1 MSLELQRH
9 GCVELLLKGRVAQG
23 AAHQRGAATY
33 SPREWLAPRRPLQ
46 AEWISLILILL
57 GDCAAIAKQ
66 RGAL

>member
-1 MSLELQRH
+1 MVQQQQPTAN
-9 GCVELLLKGRVAQG
+9 GV
-23 AAHQRGAATY
+23 TY
-33 SPREWLAPRRPLQ
+33 STYLQ